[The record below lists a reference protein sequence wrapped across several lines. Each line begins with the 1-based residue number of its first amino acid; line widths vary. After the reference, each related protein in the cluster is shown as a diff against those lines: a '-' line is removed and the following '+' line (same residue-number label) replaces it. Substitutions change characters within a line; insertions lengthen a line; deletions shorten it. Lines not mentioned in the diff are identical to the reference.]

1 MSDRQRESHWRAELM
16 SSLDQLSS
24 LRDELRG
31 RGNGLEPELIA
42 EADELLS
49 KARRAVDALAPLYP
63 ALDADAIK
71 ASGPRG
77 LDPLTIISTVGITT
91 ILLPFVQSLIEN
103 AGNDA
108 YRALTQLVRR
118 HRARKQSEVG
128 SAEQPDPERIM
139 LGDRE
144 TDVRVVIDARVDE
157 TALAALQKI
166 DLSGGSLRAAT
177 LRWNPETKAWEP
189 EPVRRPVNLWL
200 PGDPLD
206 EDWG

>member
-1 MSDRQRESHWRAELM
+1 MSA
-16 SSLDQLSS
+16 LDQLSS

-31 RGNGLEPELIA
+31 RENGLEPELIA

-49 KARRAVDALAPLYP
+49 KARRAVEALAPLYP

-71 ASGPRG
+71 DSGARG
-77 LDPLTIISTVGITT
+77 VDPLTIISTVGITT

-128 SAEQPDPERIM
+128 SAEQADPERIM